1 MFSPNIFGQW
11 TNDGSCVVTWN
22 SCNQQIF
29 KIPYTLHVDHF
40 IFQIC
45 TFLANFAPLLS
56 LKASWCD
63 RACGRK
69 LVQKCHSIP
78 IPRSQVFFQFF
89 CWKCSSENIERKLC
103 QSLLHHMRCSSLSK
117 NIQFVDSL
125 ELWSLLQEETTMLIH
140 LLAADSSSI
149 CPNVVVVCL

>member
-69 LVQKCHSIP
+69 LMQKCHSIP

-89 CWKCSSENIERKLC
+89 CWKCSSENIERKLEKKFKIVEIFGTVIVTKC
-103 QSLLHHMRCSSLSK
+103 VFLCWHFALSTLTRK
-117 NIQFVDSL
+117 SDSTAIYFKL
-125 ELWSLLQEETTMLIH
+125 EQWRFEH
-140 LLAADSSSI
+140 F
-149 CPNVVVVCL
+149 

>member
-29 KIPYTLHVDHF
+29 KIPYTLHIDHF

-69 LVQKCHSIP
+69 LMQKCHSIP
-78 IPRSQVFFQFF
+78 IPRSQVQILPILLLKMFKWKYWKKTGKISGYKIVEIFGTVIVTKCVFL
-89 CWKCSSENIERKLC
+89 CWHFALSTLTRK
-103 QSLLHHMRCSSLSK
+103 S
-117 NIQFVDSL
+117 DSTAIYFKL
-125 ELWSLLQEETTMLIH
+125 EQWRFEH
-140 LLAADSSSI
+140 F
-149 CPNVVVVCL
+149 